1 MQDETPQDDDRK
13 RGTKREIW
21 AVDSETDP
29 FKRGRIPRPFIWG
42 AYNGSEYRE
51 FAEASAL
58 VEFLRERDCL
68 VYAHNGGR
76 FDWHYLIEHLSP
88 FTTVMVIAG
97 RLAKFKIGKA
107 EFRDSFNIMPMPL
120 RDGGKKLEIEDFG
133 ILEADVRELPANK
146 QIIRDRC
153 RTDCIYLHEMLMTFI
168 AEFGLHLTIS
178 SASMNAWHK
187 ISKIEKPNTTRQF
200 YTDIYPYYFG
210 GRVEVI
216 TPEPI
221 ITRPFKKY
229 DINSAYLAAMEHLH
243 PWGESIDE
251 YKTLPEGRSARE
263 RSFITLEANSTG
275 AFPHR
280 ERDGSLG
287 FPNDGQARIFH
298 VTGWEYLSALET
310 GTLHKHAVSSVLRL
324 PLTIH
329 FREYNAH
336 FYGMKT
342 TAKANADKA
351 RYEFAKRFLCSLY
364 GKFGSNPDE
373 YQEYQ
378 IVEPRFIE
386 AACEADGYN
395 FCAELGPWALLCR
408 PLIEEKQRYYN
419 VAVAA
424 SITGYVRATCWR
436 ALRQSR
442 TPLYIDTDCIHVVD
456 AGALD
461 IDETRLGAWKLEAE
475 CKFGAYAGKKLY
487 ATQVTDEWR
496 RTHPKDKEWS
506 VASKGVRLSHD
517 EIVRIARG
525 EDFEYDPEVPQYSMK
540 RGIQFVKR
548 KIRRTSSA
556 A

>member
-1 MQDETPQDDDRK
+1 VQDATK
-13 RGTKREIW
+13 RADVSGNGTKREIW
-21 AVDSETDP
+21 AADSETDP

-42 AYNGSEYRE
+42 AYNGSEYHE
-51 FAEASAL
+51 FATAA
-58 VEFLRERDCL
+58 EFVAFIRDRDCI

-76 FDWHYLIEHLSP
+76 FDWHYLIDQLAP
-88 FTTVMVIAG
+88 FSTVMVIAG

-107 EFRDSFNIMPMPL
+107 EFRDSYNIMPMPL
-120 RDGGKKLEIEDFG
+120 RDGGKKLEIEDFS
-133 ILEADVRELPANK
+133 ILEADVRDLPANK
-146 QIIRDRC
+146 QVIRDRC
-153 RTDCIYLHEMLMTFI
+153 RTDCIYLHEMLMKFI

-187 ISKIEKPNTTRQF
+187 ISGIEKPNTTAQF
-200 YTDIYPYYFG
+200 YSDIAPYYFG
-210 GRVEVI
+210 GRVECF
-216 TPEPI
+216 EPGI
-221 ITRPFKKY
+221 VERPFKIY

-251 YKTLPEGRSARE
+251 YKTLPDGRSARE
-263 RSFITLEANSTG
+263 RAFITLEADATG
-275 AFPHR
+275 AFPFR

-287 FPNDGQARIFH
+287 FPADRQARIFH

-310 GTLHKHAVSSVLRL
+310 GTLGKHAVQSVLRL
-324 PLTIH
+324 PATIH

-342 TAKANADKA
+342 TAKANGDKA
-351 RYEFAKRFLCSLY
+351 YYEFAKRFLCSLY

-378 IVEPRFIE
+378 VVEPRFIE

-395 FCAELGPWALLCR
+395 FCAEFGPWALLSR
-408 PLIEEKQRYYN
+408 PLLEDRQRYYN

-436 ALRQSR
+436 ALRQSVQ
-442 TPLYIDTDCIHVVD
+442 PLYIDTDCIHVVD
-456 AGALD
+456 PGALD

-475 CKFGAYAGKKLY
+475 CNFGAYAGKKLY
-487 ATQVTDEWR
+487 ACKVTDEWR
-496 RTHPKDKEWS
+496 DAHPRDKAWKI
-506 VASKGVRLSHD
+506 ASKGVRLTHE
-517 EIVRIARG
+517 EICAIARG

-548 KIRRTSSA
+548 KIKRTTRA